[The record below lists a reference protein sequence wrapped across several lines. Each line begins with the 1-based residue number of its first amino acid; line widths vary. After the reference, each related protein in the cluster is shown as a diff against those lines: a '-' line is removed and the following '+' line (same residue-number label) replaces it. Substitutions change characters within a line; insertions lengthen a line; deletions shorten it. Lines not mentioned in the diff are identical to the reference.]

1 MHEQVLAEY
10 VRDGIVESQ
19 HFGHLMAL
27 DASGAPA
34 LIKGDPNALIYPRSA
49 IKSIQASAMVRHG
62 FDSQV
67 RNLALLCASHSG
79 SRSHQEVALQILK
92 EAGLDEN
99 ALQCVVDRPLGIAER
114 KEWGD
119 KKPTRLAMNCSGKH
133 AGMLATCVV
142 NGWDLKTYRDAN
154 HPLQIAI
161 ANEITELTGKPIN
174 RVSIDGC
181 GAPLF
186 SMSTRSIAVA
196 ARKMR
201 KDNDPVFSKV
211 ISACLKHPEMILA
224 EGGFDTRMMR
234 AVPGLLVK
242 GGAESVM
249 LASLADGSAI
259 AWKISD
265 GANRANGPMM
275 KAALAKLGITIEGE
289 VVDVLGGGT
298 VVGELRASF

>member
-1 MHEQVLAEY
+1 MSIVLAQL
-10 VRDGIVESQ
+10 VRSGLVEST
-19 HFGHLMAL
+19 H
-27 DASGAPA
+27 SGY
-34 LIKGDPNALIYPRSA
+34 LILIGADGSDLLTLGDVEAEMYPRSA
-49 IKSIQASAMVRHG
+49 IKSLQAAAMVRNG
-62 FDSQV
+62 LKLNDEQ
-67 RNLALLCASHSG
+67 LALVCASHG
-79 SRSHQEVALQILK
+79 GTERHQEVALEILNSVGLK
-92 EAGLDEN
+92 ETD
-99 ALQCVVDRPLGIAER
+99 LQNTPDRPIDR
-114 KEWGD
+114 KARISWGT
-119 KKPTRLAMNCSGKH
+119 KPATSLAANCSGKH
-133 AGMLATCVV
+133 AGMLATCVI
-142 NGWDLKTYRDAN
+142 NGWDLKTYRDSN

-161 ANEITELTGKPIN
+161 AKEIAELTGKPIN

-201 KDNDPVFSKV
+201 KDTDPVFSKV

>member
-1 MHEQVLAEY
+1 MSVVLAQLI
-10 VRDGIVESQ
+10 RSGLVEST
-19 HFGHLMAL
+19 H
-27 DASGAPA
+27 SGY
-34 LIKGDPNALIYPRSA
+34 LIIIGPDGSELLTLGDVDTEMYPRSA
-49 IKSIQASAMVRHG
+49 IKSLQAAAMVRLG
-62 FDSQV
+62 LELNDEQ
-67 RNLALLCASHSG
+67 LALVCASHG
-79 SRSHQEVALQILK
+79 GTDRHQVVALEILK
-92 EAGLDEN
+92 SAGLTESD
-99 ALQCVVDRPLGIAER
+99 LQNTPDRPLDRKARIAF
-114 KEWGD
+114 GA
-119 KKPTRLAMNCSGKH
+119 KPATSLAANCSGKH

-142 NGWDLKTYRDAN
+142 KGWDVKTYRDAN

-161 ANEITELTGKPIN
+161 ANEIEELTGKSIN
-174 RVSIDGC
+174 RTSVDGC

-201 KDNDPVFSKV
+201 IESDPVFNRV
-211 ISACLKHPEMILA
+211 VSACLKHPEMILA
-224 EGGFDTRMMR
+224 EGAFDTRMMR

-275 KAALAKLGITIEGE
+275 KAALAKLGKTIEGE

-298 VVGELRASF
+298 VVGSLSATF

>member
-1 MHEQVLAEY
+1 MSVVLAQL
-10 VRDGIVESQ
+10 VRSGLIESTHSGYLIIIGPDGSELLTLGDV
-19 HFGHLMAL
+19 
-27 DASGAPA
+27 DAEM
-34 LIKGDPNALIYPRSA
+34 YPRSA
-49 IKSIQASAMVRHG
+49 IKSLQAAAMVRLG
-62 FDSQV
+62 LELNEEQ
-67 RNLALLCASHSG
+67 LALVCASHG
-79 SRSHQEVALQILK
+79 GTDRHQAVVLEILK
-92 EAGLDEN
+92 SAGLKESD
-99 ALQCVVDRPLGIAER
+99 LQNTPDRPLDRKARIAF
-114 KEWGD
+114 GA
-119 KKPTRLAMNCSGKH
+119 KPATSLAANCSGKH
-133 AGMLATCVV
+133 AGMLATCAV
-142 NGWDLKTYRDAN
+142 NGWEIKTYREAN
-154 HPLQIAI
+154 HPLQVAI
-161 ANEITELTGKPIN
+161 SNEIEELTGKSIN
-174 RVSIDGC
+174 RISVDGC

-201 KDNDPVFSKV
+201 IESDSVFNRV
-211 ISACLKHPEMILA
+211 INACLRHPEMILA
-224 EGGFDTRMMR
+224 EGAFDTRMMR

-298 VVGELRASF
+298 VVGSLSATF

>member
-1 MHEQVLAEY
+1 MSVVLAQL
-10 VRDGIVESQ
+10 VRSGLVEST
-19 HFGHLMAL
+19 HSGYLIIIGPDGSEL
-27 DASGAPA
+27 LTLGDVDAEM
-34 LIKGDPNALIYPRSA
+34 YPRSA
-49 IKSIQASAMVRHG
+49 IKSLQAAAMVRLG
-62 FDSQV
+62 LELNDEQ
-67 RNLALLCASHSG
+67 LALVCASHG
-79 SRSHQEVALQILK
+79 VTDRHQVVALEILK
-92 EAGLDEN
+92 SAGLSESD
-99 ALQCVVDRPLGIAER
+99 LQNTPDRPLDRKARIAF
-114 KEWGD
+114 GA
-119 KKPTRLAMNCSGKH
+119 KPATSLAANCSGKH
-133 AGMLATCVV
+133 AGMLATCVA
-142 NGWDLKTYRDAN
+142 NGWDVKTYRDAN

-161 ANEITELTGKPIN
+161 ANEIEKLTGKSIN
-174 RVSIDGC
+174 RTSVDGC

-201 KDNDPVFSKV
+201 IESDSVFNRV
-211 ISACLKHPEMILA
+211 VSACLKHPEMILA
-224 EGGFDTRMMR
+224 EGAFDTRMMR

-249 LASLADGSAI
+249 LASLANGSAI

-298 VVGELRASF
+298 VVGSLSATF

>member
-1 MHEQVLAEY
+1 MSVVLAQL
-10 VRDGIVESQ
+10 VRSGLVEST
-19 HFGHLMAL
+19 HSGYLIIIGPDGSEL
-27 DASGAPA
+27 LTLGDVDAEM
-34 LIKGDPNALIYPRSA
+34 YPRSA
-49 IKSIQASAMVRHG
+49 IKSLQAAAMVRLG
-62 FDSQV
+62 LELNDEQ
-67 RNLALLCASHSG
+67 LALVCASHG
-79 SRSHQEVALQILK
+79 GTDRHQAVALEILK
-92 EAGLDEN
+92 SAGLSESD
-99 ALQCVVDRPLGIAER
+99 LQNTPDRPLDRKARIAF
-114 KEWGD
+114 GA
-119 KKPTRLAMNCSGKH
+119 KPATSLAANCSGKH

-142 NGWDLKTYRDAN
+142 NGWDVKTYREAN

-161 ANEITELTGKPIN
+161 ANEIEKLTGKSIN
-174 RVSIDGC
+174 RTSVDGC

-201 KDNDPVFSKV
+201 IESDPVFNRV
-211 ISACLKHPEMILA
+211 INACIKHPEMILA
-224 EGGFDTRMMR
+224 EGAFDTRMMR

-275 KAALAKLGITIEGE
+275 KAALAKLGKTIEGE

-298 VVGELRASF
+298 VVGSLSVTF